1 MLLPFFFTRDI
12 VVKPEKIS
20 DNSFMRSTQ
29 SSFRLSHLA
38 SFSSNNYMKIK

>member
-29 SSFRLSHLA
+29 SSFRLSHLV
-38 SFSSNNYMKIK
+38 SFSSNN